1 MLRNYLEKI
10 NREGVLRIKQQQ
22 YENFE
27 DIDTPKNQ
35 KEDIEIIEP
44 NDD

>member
-10 NREGVLRIKQQQ
+10 NREGYLRTKQKQ

-27 DIDTPKNQ
+27 DIETPRNQ
-35 KEDIEIIEP
+35 KEEIEILEP